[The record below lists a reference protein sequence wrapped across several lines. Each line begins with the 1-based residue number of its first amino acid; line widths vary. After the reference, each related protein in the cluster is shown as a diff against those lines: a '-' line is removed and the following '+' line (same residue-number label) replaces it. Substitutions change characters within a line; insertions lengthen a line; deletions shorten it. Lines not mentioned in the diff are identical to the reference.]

1 MHTDTSDIIDA
12 TVNSRKFMT
21 RHRLPALIPWT
32 KTHRGYEC
40 VDKAWGVGV
49 PSIALGSVY
58 LIVVTAYAFLNP
70 SGVFH
75 LRGYIAIASI
85 CVLLVW
91 GLWYPRGSYYCL
103 LNASAITLG
112 RKALDERWEES
123 FDLADAIVRVRRGE
137 LWAGVN
143 GMPTRPRYLVIT
155 IECGSRWMVLG
166 VTKSE
171 SDAIEYASHVASLG
185 VRADL
190 RVHGT
195 FRGWAN
201 L

>member
-12 TVNSRKFMT
+12 TVNSRKFIT
-21 RHRLPALIPWT
+21 RHRLPALFPWT

-40 VDKAWGVGV
+40 VDKA
-49 PSIALGSVY
+49 LGAGIVY
-58 LIVVTAYAFLNP
+58 LAIGLIGVITFIVLAFMNP
-70 SGVFH
+70 STNYQP
-75 LRGYIAIASI
+75 RGLVSI
-85 CVLLVW
+85 IGSCCFLVCAVL
-91 GLWYPRGSYYCL
+91 YAKGSYYCL
-103 LNASAITLG
+103 INERAITLG
-112 RKALDERWEES
+112 RKAFDERWAES
-123 FDLADAIVRVRRGE
+123 FDLADAIVRVRRGV

-171 SDAIEYASHVASLG
+171 SDAIDYASHVASLG

-201 L
+201 M

>member
-12 TVNSRKFMT
+12 TVNSRKFIT
-21 RHRLPALIPWT
+21 RHRLPALLPWT

-40 VDKAWGVGV
+40 VDKAFGAGIPAV
-49 PSIALGSVY
+49 ALGSVGGLGLL
-58 LIVVTAYAFLNP
+58 LIACLNP
-70 SGVFH
+70 SALFQ
-75 LRGYIAIASI
+75 LRGYISMATVCWFLAWGIA
-85 CVLLVW
+85 
-91 GLWYPRGSYYCL
+91 YKRGSYYCVFDGRVL
-103 LNASAITLG
+103 TLG
-112 RKALDERWEES
+112 RSARDERWEES
-123 FDLADAIVRVRRGE
+123 FDLSDACVRIRRGD

-185 VRADL
+185 IRADL